1 MSPDLGPVAP
11 EDPPVEEALNPE
23 RSLPPAGVR
32 TTAAPAEGGTT
43 VVVIRHGEARC
54 NVDGVVGGEK
64 GCTGLTARGIAQ
76 VEALAARLARSGELA
91 GVDALYASTLPRAI
105 ETARLLAP
113 ALDRWRSGPPLEV
126 VQDCGLCELHPG
138 EADGLTWPEFAE
150 RYGEPRWDT
159 DPDQPLAPGAESWAG
174 FQARAAE
181 AVTRIVEAHPGQLV
195 VVACHAGV
203 VGATVYHFLP
213 ADPGAGRLRL
223 SPEHASM
230 TMWERW
236 EGRWLLRRYND
247 VTPIVAPRGPATRR
261 A

>member
-150 RYGEPRWDT
+150 RFEAPDWDT
-159 DPDQPLAPGAESWAG
+159 RPDQVLAPGGESWRG
-174 FQARAAE
+174 FTARAA
-181 AVTRIVEAHPGQLV
+181 AGVGALAAAHPGQLV
-195 VVACHAGV
+195 VAACHAGV
-203 VGATVYHFLP
+203 IEATMLRFLP
-213 ADPGAGRLRL
+213 VAAVRLGLRT
-223 SPEHASM
+223 EHASM
-230 TMWERW
+230 TEWEHQ

-247 VTPIVAPRGPATRR
+247 ATPVPAHT
-261 A
+261 